1 MTEIQ
6 TNTVRMFLAIVDGNE
21 RVPENAYVSQVNKI
35 TQKYI
40 YIKFPYLWVI
50 LTDIYTTQHGQYKGS
65 SFPSSTLTLSDHIY
79 RSAQKTI

>member
-40 YIKFPYLWVI
+40 YTP
-50 LTDIYTTQHGQYKGS
+50 TCG
-65 SFPSSTLTLSDHIY
+65 
-79 RSAQKTI
+79 